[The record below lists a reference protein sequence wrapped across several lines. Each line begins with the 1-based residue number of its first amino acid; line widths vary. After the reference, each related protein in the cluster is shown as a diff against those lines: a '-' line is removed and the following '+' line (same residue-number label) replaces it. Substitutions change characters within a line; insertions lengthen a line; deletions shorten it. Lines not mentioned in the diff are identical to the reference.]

1 MKEKKA
7 VSRGRQLAGF
17 WIRLACF
24 AVLALC
30 LFVCLYRA
38 VRGPST
44 SDRIVAV
51 NMTGTFVITII
62 LFLALL
68 MKEDYLVDI
77 ALIYAMLSF
86 LAVVL
91 LCRIYI
97 GIHRQKN
104 ESKARGRK
112 KDA

>member
-1 MKEKKA
+1 MQ
-7 VSRGRQLAGF
+7 VTMT
-17 WIRLACF
+17 
-24 AVLALC
+24 VLWLIAMIVLGLC
-30 LFVCLYRA
+30 LFVCLFRA
-38 VRGPST
+38 VKGPTT

-62 LFLALL
+62 LFLSLL
-68 MKEDYLVDI
+68 MHEDYLVDI

-91 LCRIYI
+91 LCRISI
-97 GIHRQKN
+97 GVYREKK
-104 ESKARGRK
+104 EKEGK

>member
-1 MKEKKA
+1 MDNVYA
-7 VSRGRQLAGF
+7 LLMQGAL
-17 WIRLACF
+17 
-24 AVLALC
+24 VLLGVC

-44 SDRIVAV
+44 ADRIIAV
-51 NMTGTFVITII
+51 NMTGTLTIALI
-62 LFLALL
+62 LFLSLL
-68 MKEDYLVDI
+68 MKEGYFMDI

-97 GIHRQKN
+97 GIHRANK
-104 ESKARGRK
+104 EKEGKR
-112 KDA
+112 DA

>member
-1 MKEKKA
+1 MDNLYTLLMQGA
-7 VSRGRQLAGF
+7 M
-17 WIRLACF
+17 I
-24 AVLALC
+24 VLGLC

-51 NMTGTFVITII
+51 NMTGTLTITII
-62 LFLALL
+62 LFLSLL
-68 MKEDYLVDI
+68 LKEGYLMDI

-91 LCRIYI
+91 LCRLYI
-97 GIHRQKN
+97 GIYRAK
-104 ESKARGRK
+104 KAREEK

>member
-1 MKEKKA
+1 MDNLYA
-7 VSRGRQLAGF
+7 YLMQA
-17 WIRLACF
+17 
-24 AVLALC
+24 ALLILGVC

-44 SDRIVAV
+44 ADRIIAI
-51 NMTGTFVITII
+51 NMTGTVTI
-62 LFLALL
+62 LL
-68 MKEDYLVDI
+68 IVLLTLLLREGYLIDI

-91 LCRIYI
+91 LCRVYI
-97 GIHRQKN
+97 GIYR
-104 ESKARGRK
+104 ARHEKGGE

>member
-1 MKEKKA
+1 MDNLYIYLMQGA
-7 VSRGRQLAGF
+7 M
-17 WIRLACF
+17 I
-24 AVLALC
+24 VLGLL
-30 LFVCLYRA
+30 LFVCLFRA

-51 NMTGTFVITII
+51 NMTGTLTITII
-62 LFLALL
+62 LFLSLILKEGYL
-68 MKEDYLVDI
+68 MDI

-91 LCRIYI
+91 LCRVYI
-97 GIHRQKN
+97 GIHNAK
-104 ESKARGRK
+104 KAKEGK

>member
-1 MKEKKA
+1 MDN
-7 VSRGRQLAGF
+7 
-17 WIRLACF
+17 IF
-24 AVLALC
+24 AVLMQAAMIILGVC

-38 VRGPST
+38 FRGPS
-44 SDRIVAV
+44 SADRIIAV
-51 NMTGTFVITII
+51 NMTGTITIALI
-62 LFLALL
+62 LLLALL
-68 MKEDYLVDI
+68 LKEGFLIDI

-97 GIHRQKN
+97 GIHRAKK
-104 ESKARGRK
+104 EKEAR

>member
-1 MKEKKA
+1 MDNPYA
-7 VSRGRQLAGF
+7 LMMQSAM
-17 WIRLACF
+17 I
-24 AVLALC
+24 VLGIC

-38 VRGPST
+38 VRGPRT
-44 SDRIVAV
+44 ADRVIAV
-51 NMTGTFVITII
+51 NMIGTVTIMLI

-68 MKEDYLVDI
+68 LQEGYLVDI

-97 GIHRQKN
+97 GIHR
-104 ESKARGRK
+104 ARKEREGSRN
-112 KDA
+112 A

>member
-1 MKEKKA
+1 MDNLYTLLMQ
-7 VSRGRQLAGF
+7 V
-17 WIRLACF
+17 
-24 AVLALC
+24 VLVVLGLC
-30 LFVCLYRA
+30 LFVCLFRA

-44 SDRIVAV
+44 SDRIVAI

-68 MKEDYLVDI
+68 LKEDYLVDI

-97 GIHRQKN
+97 GVHR
-104 ESKARGRK
+104 AK
-112 KDA
+112 KEREEKRDA

>member
-1 MKEKKA
+1 MDNLYTLLMQA
-7 VSRGRQLAGF
+7 AM
-17 WIRLACF
+17 I
-24 AVLALC
+24 VLGLC
-30 LFVCLYRA
+30 LFVCLFRA

-62 LFLALL
+62 LFLSLL
-68 MKEDYLVDI
+68 MKEDYLMDI

-97 GIHRQKN
+97 GIHKAK
-104 ESKARGRK
+104 KAREDK
-112 KDA
+112 KNA